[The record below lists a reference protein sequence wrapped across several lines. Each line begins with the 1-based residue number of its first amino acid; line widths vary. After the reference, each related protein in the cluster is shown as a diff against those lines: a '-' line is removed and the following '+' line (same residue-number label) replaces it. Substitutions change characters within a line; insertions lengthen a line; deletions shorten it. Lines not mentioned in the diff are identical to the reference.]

1 MDKQQVRVN
10 QIYPGG
16 EIRMINFKRT
26 LLFIALAAFV
36 AGVMFAGGCLLV
48 KDFSPTAGGAP
59 GALDKPVASA
69 ADNIPGV
76 GPGTVAE
83 IVDRAGPAVVKIDT
97 ATVRGGADPF
107 FNDPF
112 FRQFFGRPFGFG
124 LPPREEHGV
133 GSGFIISEDGY
144 ILTNEHVINGATKIT
159 VTVQGFADPLPAQV
173 VGADYDLDLAV
184 LKVDAGRS
192 LPTLKLGD
200 SDKIKVGNW
209 VIAIGN
215 PFGLDHTVTVG
226 VISAKG
232 RPVQVENRSY
242 KNLLQTDASINPGN
256 SGGPLLNLAGEVVGI
271 NTAVAQAQGIGF
283 AIPANTVKEVL
294 DELINKGKVVRPWLG
309 VQLHP
314 LNKELAE
321 YLGLKSTEGALVV
334 GVVDGSPAARAG
346 LMQGDVI
353 VQWDGKKVATVDD
366 LIELIRQTKIGQKVV
381 AVVYRGGKLHSVSIV
396 VTEKPSQLR

>member
-1 MDKQQVRVN
+1 MANVR
-10 QIYPGG
+10 
-16 EIRMINFKRT
+16 RT
-26 LLFIALAAFV
+26 LVFVAIAAFIA
-36 AGVMFAGGCLLV
+36 GIMFAGGCLLV
-48 KDFSPTAGGAP
+48 NDLAPKAGKAP
-59 GALDKPVASA
+59 GSGSGLTARA
-69 ADNIPGV
+69 ADGLPGV
-76 GPGTVAE
+76 GPDTVAN
-83 IVDRAGPAVVKIDT
+83 IVNQAGPAVVKIDT
-97 ATVRGGADPF
+97 VAMRGGGVDPF

-112 FRQFFGRPFGFG
+112 FRQFFGSPFGFRV
-124 LPPREEHGV
+124 PPREEHGL

-144 ILTNEHVINGATKIT
+144 VLTNEHVINGATRIT
-159 VTVQGFADPLPAQV
+159 VTIQGFAEPLPAQV

-184 LKVDAGRS
+184 LKVDAGRA
-192 LPTLKLGD
+192 LPVLKLGD

-283 AIPANTVKEVL
+283 AIPAGTVKEVL

-314 LNKELAE
+314 LNEDLAR

-334 GVVDGSPAARAG
+334 GVVPGSPAERAG
-346 LMQGDVI
+346 LEQGDVI
-353 VQWDGKKVATVDD
+353 VQWDGKKVASVDD
-366 LIELIRQTKIGQKVV
+366 LIELIRQTGIGQKVV
-381 AVVYRGGKLHSVSIV
+381 AVLYRGGRLLSVSIV
-396 VTEKPSQLR
+396 VTEKPGQLR

>member
-1 MDKQQVRVN
+1 MV
-10 QIYPGG
+10 
-16 EIRMINFKRT
+16 INFRRT
-26 LLFIALAAFV
+26 LFFVALAAFV

-48 KDFSPTAGGAP
+48 NDLSGSRADQALFP
-59 GALDKPVASA
+59 GRGPAASA
-69 ADNIPGV
+69 ADGLPGV
-76 GPGTVAE
+76 GPDTVAN
-83 IVDRAGPAVVKIDT
+83 IVSQAGPAVVKIDT
-97 ATVRGGADPF
+97 VSMRGGRVVDPF

-112 FRQFFGRPFGFG
+112 FRQFFGSPFGFQV
-124 LPPREEHGV
+124 PPREERGL
-133 GSGFIISEDGY
+133 GSGFIISADGY
-144 ILTNEHVINGATKIT
+144 ILTNEHVINGASKIT
-159 VTVQGFADPLPAQV
+159 VTVQGFAEPLPAQV
-173 VGADYDLDLAV
+173 IGADYDLDLAV
-184 LKVDAGRS
+184 LKVDAGKA
-192 LPTLKLGD
+192 LPALKLGD
-200 SDKIKVGNW
+200 SDQIKVGNW

-314 LNKELAE
+314 LNRELAD

-334 GVVDGSPAARAG
+334 GVVPGSPAERAG
-346 LMQGDVI
+346 LEQGDVI

-366 LIELIRQTKIGQKVV
+366 LLEQIRQTGIGQKVT
-381 AVVYRGGKLHSVSIV
+381 AVLYRAGKLHSVSIV
-396 VTEKPSQLR
+396 VTEKPGQLR